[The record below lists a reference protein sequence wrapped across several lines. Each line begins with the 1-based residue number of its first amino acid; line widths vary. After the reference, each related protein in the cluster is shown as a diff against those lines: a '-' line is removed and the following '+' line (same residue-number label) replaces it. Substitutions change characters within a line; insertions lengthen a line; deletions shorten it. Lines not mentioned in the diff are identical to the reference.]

1 MYLLILDVR
10 LLLNSTQFMEVF
22 LLKKL
27 QLKDPA
33 SALTHI
39 LGSAT
44 ALLTSIPLLIR
55 LANSSDYLHTIS
67 IAIFSFGLVLLYTA
81 SSLYHSINSTETV
94 NRRLKKFDH
103 MSIFVLIAGTYTP
116 ICLIVLGGRSGLT
129 LFFVIW
135 VMALA
140 GMCLKAFWVYCPR
153 WVSSVIYIAMGWM
166 CIFTFPQLVNKLSG
180 AAFLWLLA
188 GGIIYT
194 IGGVIYALKLPLF
207 NSLHKNFN
215 SHDIFHL
222 FCLGGSFCHFVL
234 MYFYVAKMPV

>member
-1 MYLLILDVR
+1 M
-10 LLLNSTQFMEVF
+10 
-22 LLKKL
+22 KKL
-27 QLKDPA
+27 HLKDPA

-39 LGSAT
+39 FGAAI
-44 ALLTSIPLLIR
+44 ALLVSIPLLIR
-55 LANSSDYLHTIS
+55 LAYTSDALHTAS
-67 IAIFSFGLVLLYTA
+67 LAIFSFGLVLLYTA
-81 SSLYHSINSTETV
+81 SSLYHSINSTEKV

-116 ICLIVLGGRSGLT
+116 VCLIVLGGRTGFT

-135 VMALA
+135 AMALA

-166 CIFTFPQLVNKLSG
+166 CIFAFPKLVANLSG
-180 AAFLWLLA
+180 PAFGWLLA

-194 IGGVIYALKLPLF
+194 VGGVIYALKLPVF
-207 NSLHKNFN
+207 NSIHKNFN

-234 MYFYVAKMPV
+234 MYFYVAKMPA

>member
-1 MYLLILDVR
+1 
-10 LLLNSTQFMEVF
+10 MEVF

-140 GMCLKAFWVYCPR
+140 GMFLKAFWVYCPR
-153 WVSSVIYIAMGWM
+153 WVSSVIYIAIGWM

>member
-1 MYLLILDVR
+1 
-10 LLLNSTQFMEVF
+10 MEVF

>member
-1 MYLLILDVR
+1 
-10 LLLNSTQFMEVF
+10 MEVF

-55 LANSSDYLHTIS
+55 LANSSDYLHTIP

-116 ICLIVLGGRSGLT
+116 ICLIVLGGRSGMT